1 MKVLEEKEG
10 SPLRSKLVIFGII
23 KEDYMVQITINKQQ
37 IDVPE
42 GTTVL
47 RAAEMAGINI
57 PRLCDH
63 KELTPYGGC
72 RLCIVEVQG
81 IRVPMASCT
90 LPVSNGMVVETETEA
105 LKKSRKF
112 VLSMLFSE
120 RNHFC
125 PFCQVSGGD
134 CELQNAAY
142 HEEMTHWPIQP
153 GWNDFPV
160 DTSHPYFVLDNNRCI
175 LCRRCV
181 RACAEMAGNFT
192 LSVAE
197 RGAKSMIVA
206 DTDVPLGESTCIK
219 CGSCVQVC
227 PTGALIDRT
236 SAYQSHDTNLQEIKS
251 FCVGCSVG
259 CSIKIMVRDNRIVR
273 IEGDWDG
280 PVNHGVM
287 CQHGRYDTTNETRIR
302 LTTPM
307 MKKNGKLEPVSWDE
321 ALKAVQEK
329 MQKEKSIAAL
339 ASTRLSAET
348 LAAFKD
354 LFESKLHSKLVTSIE
369 EGVPTA
375 AVAKFA
381 ESHEGFE
388 GKLDA
393 LKTADT
399 VLCVGA
405 NVNRSH
411 MVAGFLFKRNL
422 NAGVNLINID
432 PDETSLDEIARLALK
447 PKAGSDHLLI
457 LALQAVIA
465 KEELERKSLNIKDA
479 DARIKKAVAETG
491 VSEADLTKAARLLA
505 HAISPMIV
513 FGKGVTAQ
521 RDEKLIEAL
530 YQLAV
535 QVGAVDGERS
545 NILSLKGE
553 ANSQSASLMGL
564 EQPFNPNGEKV
575 TYIAVGDDYVAKK
588 LVEKAAKSPYLVVQ
602 ASYESKLTEQAD
614 VVLPVSIWAEQEGH
628 YINLDGRMRKTEKAV
643 TAPENV
649 RDNLDVLTDLA
660 KRMKLT
666 LDVDWKKSIR
676 ERKSSVSLN

>member
-1 MKVLEEKEG
+1 
-10 SPLRSKLVIFGII
+10 
-23 KEDYMVQITINKQQ
+23 MVQITINKQQ

-302 LTTPM
+302 ITTPM

-553 ANSQSASLMGL
+553 ANSQSASLLGL

-602 ASYESKLTEQAD
+602 ASYESKLTEKAD

-666 LDVDWKKSIR
+666 LDADWKKTIR